1 MTERITL
8 MELFAKKAD
17 GQHCCQVVENESM
30 HIVGY
35 LEQGEKGF
43 YIHLIDDALL
53 WKIIADHSPQK
64 TIHY

>member
-1 MTERITL
+1 M
-8 MELFAKKAD
+8 MELFAIKTD

-43 YIHLIDDALL
+43 YIHLIDNVLL
-53 WKIIADHSPQK
+53 WEIIADHSPQK